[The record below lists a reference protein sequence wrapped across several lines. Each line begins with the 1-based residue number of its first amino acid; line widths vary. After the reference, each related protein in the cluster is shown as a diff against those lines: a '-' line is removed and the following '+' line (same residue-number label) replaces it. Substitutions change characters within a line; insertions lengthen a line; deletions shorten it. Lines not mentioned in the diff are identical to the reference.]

1 MFFEMEHC
9 DTYYGQIQALYDI
22 SIKIEAHEIISIIGA
37 NGAGKTTLMKC
48 IMGLVPAKK
57 GKIVYLDEEIQTLKT
72 HQIVKRGISYVPEG
86 REIFPNMTVLENLE
100 VGAYTLKLSG
110 KEKAKKL
117 DEMYSLFPK
126 LKERKNQKAGT
137 LSGGEQQMVAIAR
150 GLMLS
155 PKLLMLDEPSLGLA
169 PVIVDEVFDIIVHVN
184 KETHIPVLLV
194 EQNAYMALT
203 VSDRSYVL
211 ENGVIVSEGDS
222 KELLASDSIRK
233 AYLGK

>member
-22 SIKIEAHEIISIIGA
+22 SIRIDAHEIISIIGA

-57 GKIVYLDEEIQTLKT
+57 GKIVYLDEEIQALKT

-110 KEKAKKL
+110 KEKAQKL
-117 DEMYSLFPK
+117 DEMYELFPK
-126 LKERKNQKAGT
+126 LKERKGQKAGT

-203 VSDRSYVL
+203 VSNRSYVL
-211 ENGVIVSEGDS
+211 ENGVIVNEGDS

>member
-1 MFFEMEHC
+1 
-9 DTYYGQIQALYDI
+9 
-22 SIKIEAHEIISIIGA
+22 
-37 NGAGKTTLMKC
+37 
-48 IMGLVPAKK
+48 
-57 GKIVYLDEEIQTLKT
+57 
-72 HQIVKRGISYVPEG
+72 
-86 REIFPNMTVLENLE
+86 
-100 VGAYTLKLSG
+100 
-110 KEKAKKL
+110 
-117 DEMYSLFPK
+117 
-126 LKERKNQKAGT
+126 
-137 LSGGEQQMVAIAR
+137 MVAIAR

-203 VSDRSYVL
+203 VSNRSYVL
-211 ENGVIVSEGDS
+211 ENGVIVNEGDS

>member
-22 SIKIEAHEIISIIGA
+22 SIRIDAHEIISIIGA

-57 GKIVYLDEEIQTLKT
+57 GKIVYLDEEIQALET

-110 KEKAKKL
+110 KEKAQKL
-117 DEMYSLFPK
+117 DEMYELFPK
-126 LKERKNQKAGT
+126 LKERKGQKAGT

-203 VSDRSYVL
+203 VSNRSYVL
-211 ENGVIVSEGDS
+211 
-222 KELLASDSIRK
+222 
-233 AYLGK
+233 